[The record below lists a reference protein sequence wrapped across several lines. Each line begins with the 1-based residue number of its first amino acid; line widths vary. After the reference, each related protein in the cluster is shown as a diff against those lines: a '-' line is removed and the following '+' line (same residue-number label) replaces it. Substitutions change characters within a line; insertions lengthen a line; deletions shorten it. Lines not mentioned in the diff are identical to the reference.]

1 MSFFNVESFR
11 SELLSSSAPLYF
23 FHDDPDGLASY
34 LILNNVKKGVGIP
47 VKSRPV
53 LTSVFARKV
62 SEIGADKVFVL
73 DIASI
78 DDDFVKSCS
87 ASIVWLD
94 HHDPAVVPYG
104 VKYFNPQING
114 KNIPTPALCYEAFP
128 VSLWNAVVGCF
139 AEWFVPD
146 FLPDFVKDFGRLLP
160 SVWKSAG
167 DVIYNSDV
175 GKLIE
180 LYSFLLKGD
189 ARIVRENIR
198 ILSKIDN
205 PIELLESSTPA
216 ANRLWKHY
224 HVIRREYDILLS
236 RVLKSVSDNK
246 ILLFKYETEKFSMT
260 KDLANKLSYMFPDKF
275 IILARLKNGEF
286 RCSFRGSSWNV
297 KRVLEKSLVGV
308 RGYGGGHD
316 VACGGAIHEDD
327 FERFVE
333 NINREVS
340 GKV

>member
-1 MSFFNVESFR
+1 MFFDVESFR
-11 SELLSSSAPLYF
+11 SELLSSNTPLYF

-34 LILNNVKKGVGIP
+34 LILNNVRKGVGIP

-53 LTSVFARKV
+53 LTGVFAHKV

-73 DIASI
+73 DIACI
-78 DDDFVKSCS
+78 DDDFVRSCS
-87 ASIVWLD
+87 AGIVWLD
-94 HHDPAVVPYG
+94 HHDPVSVPAG

-114 KNIPTPALCYEAFP
+114 RNIPTPALCHEAFP

-146 FLPDFVKDFGRLLP
+146 FLPEFERDFGKLLP

-167 DVIYNSDV
+167 DVIYNSGV
-175 GKLIE
+175 GRLIE

-189 ARIVRENIR
+189 TRVVRENIR
-198 ILSKIDN
+198 ILSRIDN
-205 PIELLESSTPA
+205 PLEILDSLSPSA
-216 ANRLWKHY
+216 KRLWKHY
-224 HVIRREYDILLS
+224 NVIRGEYDKLLS
-236 RVLKSVSDNK
+236 RALRVRANNK
-246 ILLFKYETEKFSMT
+246 VFLFKYETEKFSMT
-260 KDLANKLSYMFPDKF
+260 KDLANELSYRFPDKF

-327 FERFVE
+327 FGVFVD
-333 NINREVS
+333 NVAREIS
-340 GKV
+340 